1 MRFREGAV
9 ENEHGFIAAV
19 LDTIGALVVVLD
31 RNGRVIRFNR
41 QCEKLTGY
49 SAAEMI
55 GRPIWE
61 RLLIPEEIQP
71 VRSTFDRLVA
81 GNFPSEFENWWL
93 TKDGTRRMIA
103 WSNTALLDADGEVEF
118 VIATGIDVTERRQ
131 IEAALCDSEERFRML
146 FNNGNDAI
154 LVHPISPGE
163 MPGKFIEVND
173 LACRRLG
180 YSREE
185 LQQLSP
191 LDIDDAVSAIDIPK
205 ISRQIEVEGHAL
217 FESVHVARDRR
228 RIPVEINAHLFELK
242 GRPVVLSI
250 ARDIT
255 ERKLAEAALRESE
268 AKLREIT
275 SELGD
280 GVYVLNRNGQLTF
293 MNKAAEHLLGWT
305 EAELLGQNAHE
316 VFHYQKPDGSHV
328 PVCDCPVYQSMHSG
342 ETYRI
347 LEDYFTRKDGT
358 LFPVSFVA
366 APLHRGG
373 EITGSVAAFQ
383 DITERKQAE
392 ARIHH
397 MAHHDML
404 TGLPN
409 RILLA
414 DRLVLALAQ
423 ARRYGRLL
431 TLIFLDLDHFKQIND
446 TLGHDVGD
454 ELLKAVAARLVECV
468 READTV
474 ARMGG
479 DEFVILLPET
489 AKAGDAEIVARKVIE
504 AVNLPLS
511 IGSYEL
517 HITTSVGIALYPR
530 DGEETQTLM
539 KNADTAMY
547 RAKESGRNG
556 YQLYSQI

>member
-1 MRFREGAV
+1 M
-9 ENEHGFIAAV
+9 ENEHSFIAAV

-61 RLLIPEEIQP
+61 RLLIPEELQP

-93 TKDGTRRMIA
+93 TKNGARRMIA

-131 IEAALCDSEERFRML
+131 IEAALRDSEERFRML

-163 MPGKFIEVND
+163 MPGKFIEAND
-173 LACRRLG
+173 LACRRLD

-191 LDIDDAVSAIDIPK
+191 LDIDDAVSAVDIPK

-217 FESVHVARDRR
+217 FESVHVARDGRK
-228 RIPVEINAHLFELK
+228 IPVEINAHRFELK

-280 GVYVLNRNGQLTF
+280 GIYVLDRNGQLTF

-316 VFHYQKPDGSHV
+316 AFHYQKPDGSHV
-328 PVCDCPVYQSMHSG
+328 PVCDCPVYQSIHSG

-347 LEDYFTRKDGT
+347 LEDYFTCKDGT

-409 RILLA
+409 RVLLA

-504 AVNLPLS
+504 AVNLPLM
-511 IGSYEL
+511 IGSHEL